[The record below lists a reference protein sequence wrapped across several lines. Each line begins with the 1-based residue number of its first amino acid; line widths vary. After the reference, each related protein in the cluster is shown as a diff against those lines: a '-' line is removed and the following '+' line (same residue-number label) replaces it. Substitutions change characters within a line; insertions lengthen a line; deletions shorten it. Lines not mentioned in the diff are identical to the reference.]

1 MFNHGEV
8 MIIAAGEITV
18 RDAIVEVLA
27 EKEGRKPAMYIFRRL
42 IAITEEGRL

>member
-1 MFNHGEV
+1 
-8 MIIAAGEITV
+8 MIIAAGEIAI

-27 EKEGRKPAMYIFRRL
+27 EKEGRKPAMYIFPRL